1 MPGIK
6 AIPVPAEEE
15 APETIA
21 EPAEEKKETEAK
33 EEAPAQIQEP
43 KRKRRTKAEIEK
55 EKAEKAVKKAE
66 KADEKVDLKARVKC
80 PICKKG
86 PMSAH
91 TLSYKHTCAESD
103 LKKLPKAPTLEERF
117 PDPPDE
123 PE

>member
-55 EKAEKAVKKAE
+55 EKAEKAVKKLRRRTKNGPQGSCE
-66 KADEKVDLKARVKC
+66 MPRVQERTHEC
-80 PICKKG
+80 PHTFVQ
-86 PMSAH
+86 AH
-91 TLSYKHTCAESD
+91 V
-103 LKKLPKAPTLEERF
+103 R
-117 PDPPDE
+117 
-123 PE
+123 